1 MRELLQYG
9 KDISMFI
16 PEGMEIRIKDKG
28 LGIKMEMMK
37 NYLLL

>member
-1 MRELLQYG
+1 
-9 KDISMFI
+9 MFI
-16 PEGMEIRIKDKG
+16 PEGMELGIKDKG